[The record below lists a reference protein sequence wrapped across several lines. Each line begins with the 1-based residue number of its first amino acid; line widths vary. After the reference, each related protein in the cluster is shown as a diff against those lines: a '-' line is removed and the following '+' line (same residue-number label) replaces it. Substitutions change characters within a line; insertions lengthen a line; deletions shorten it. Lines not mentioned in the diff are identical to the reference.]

1 MPEIAREQTVSTLST
16 RNRAKRLREIWEA
29 AKAEDW
35 RRKVLVVFEEEKKR
49 MQEKQEYRKKQLER
63 VAHLVESRT
72 RYRQLSGKIYSQV
85 EEKLGKPKAEKI
97 ANLPTNRIWNVL
109 GYRWQ
114 KTSRASLELF
124 CERKSRHNKQV
135 LQQPMQQ
142 PMQNPMQK
150 MQMQW

>member
-16 RNRAKRLREIWEA
+16 RNREKRLREIWEA

-72 RYRQLSGKIYSQV
+72 RYRKLSGKIHRQV
-85 EEKLGKPKAEKI
+85 EEELGKPKTEKI
-97 ANLPTNRIWNVL
+97 KLRTYLPIEFRMYSAT
-109 GYRWQ
+109 GDK
-114 KTSRASLELF
+114 KTSRASQELF
-124 CERKSRHNKQV
+124 CDRKSHHNKQV
-135 LQQPMQQ
+135 LQAM
-142 PMQNPMQK
+142 
-150 MQMQW
+150 